1 MSTYKFG
8 AYDLNLENYI
18 KTLRTNINTYLEQDP
33 DTENWSRKDRERF
46 VEAYNQYI
54 SGLQNQL
61 DTGNVNFQ
69 TGDTG
74 SLHDM
79 YGVFTNEKAARRVA
93 SYANKMGQ
101 ETVKKLNSKQEP
113 QQEKIPTFEDYVK
126 TTYNVDKSWNEL
138 DYLAKDEEE
147 DENGVR
153 GIKKRSDFLQK
164 AINDYKSK
172 YTDSPYNVELTN
184 LYNALNNG
192 FNTEAITAANKAG
205 LTEEFYRSLFE
216 TKYDK
221 SLETIKKEREAKQK
235 QEQQQ
240 AVTDKYNTWLS
251 EQDALYNTNINGKTS
266 LVINNDYLDKYP
278 DVYKDGKFD
287 ARAARKAIIDKYSA
301 ENPSDSNLQENKLF
315 KKAIFSYLDQLMR
328 GESTG
333 IDKIVLDLFD
343 YGKGFDKV
351 KFNGEEYWLLNI
363 DPYYS
368 DLYNQNL
375 FFGYNKTDGTVGYG
389 HLEWWTTKWSEK
401 VNEWKQQNSGDRA
414 KPALT
419 FKQGGEVFKFQNSG
433 KVIRRG
439 KTINFDELFE
449 EDRKKSIEKQ
459 AKENN
464 VSVKQ
469 QEYWESKPFENGLDD
484 LDWQT
489 KAQLGSLGADIASM
503 AAAFFPGYGT
513 IASGVLGLG
522 STAANAAVDFT
533 TGDDYQQD
541 TKNLLTNLAFDTLG
555 LIPGTGSASKVGKVV
570 NVVRKLSPLLLGYQ
584 TWSALTNG
592 EQYVNAFKKLM
603 ESPKD
608 MTQQDFL
615 TALNGIRLL
624 TGWATFGAGKL
635 AQNQSEKTARKSL
648 GNKDTDIIGVP
659 VHDETKGTYVEVF
672 RGKKAR
678 DIRTAIESGD
688 IKQVENVV
696 GKPVDY
702 GTHPSIDLK
711 WHFIPTGRSSKLN
724 KPYPLEVFAFNDK
737 YKVNVPGIFN
747 HWNYIGKKGEIDV
760 SKVLD
765 EIAEYH
771 LNTHA
776 DYDTKSSNLESR
788 LKELRNKAK
797 TTKTSEELKTIQNSK
812 EFKTNSTKLEKVK
825 TKINSLSSKSSRTQ
839 VEEVELRN
847 LKEEQ
852 AKLEQYFKDF
862 GVNAQPGNPEEIT
875 KQILSLEKQKSKL
888 KKPTYTE
895 EELDRTFFLGSDKI
909 TLKDI
914 LEKYEIP
921 YEKQGGTL
929 DRVRK
934 FQSGGQTWRKKP
946 NYLNIEDIESNANNI
961 NTWDSYYKTNDIYSD
976 LKKNPLQIDSK
987 VFLDTVNQLNDLNLD
1002 FTKEINKK
1010 GFGAWN
1016 TLFDNLGL
1024 NSRYFG
1030 SDSAK
1035 FDYLGPTTY
1044 NRNVILQGLKDIYTK
1059 ESPLKTTDNK
1069 NIYHDGNKWI
1079 SEDIPTTWKHPYLD
1093 GIHERY
1099 GNDQKPLMV
1108 NDQKSWMPFGI
1119 TGKELAIQEDSKE
1132 KSETYDPFEEK
1143 FKEKRF
1149 NIFDKLF
1156 KENTL
1161 LTHAL
1166 PRAFYA
1172 DKVNKKLRDMAIA
1185 NEKAYLKDPFQYN
1198 RYVTGDLGRLAY
1210 GDKQAGEL
1218 YSWANTATNSDA
1230 SLQTAK
1236 SLDARL
1242 KALDAKYQAFNEDN
1256 QAIKTSMEQAWSQQ
1270 KENALNAH
1278 QTAQDNM
1285 KSLLQSDANKNVY
1298 NMAYENKKHETFD
1311 TLWQQF
1317 EHLTQ
1322 RKLNEIKNYQKQFD
1336 DFYMGSYVDNNLGKL
1351 NPNLSPEAV
1360 AIYQNVRN
1368 GSKKRSELTADE
1380 EQLFKLAVNA
1390 ADQTKYRIAGERYGF
1405 KPSFISKSKIDP
1417 NFVIHVKNGG
1427 SIKERIANAERLY
1440 KTIKDKHDEN
1450 EKKLNRLFKSLY
1462 TLKNKNK

>member
-172 YTDSPYNVELTN
+172 YADSPYNIELTN

-343 YGKGFDKV
+343 YGEGFDKV

-419 FKQGGEVFKFQNSG
+419 FKQGGEDFKFQNSG

-459 AKENN
+459 TKENKTN
-464 VSVKQ
+464 K
-469 QEYWESKPFENGLDD
+469 KKENSWRDVLKFGY
-484 LDWQT
+484 
-489 KAQLGSLGADIASM
+489 QLGDYTTSSQLGYNPALSIASNIVN
-503 AAAFFPGYGT
+503 T
-513 IASGVLGLG
+513 ISDAIIDGV
-522 STAANAAVDFT
+522 VYDEP
-533 TGDDYQQD
+533 
-541 TKNLLTNLAFDTLG
+541 TKNLSTNINSTL
-555 LIPGTGSASKVGKVV
+555 LEAIPGLGTFLKRRRARNQMKRSIKSIYPYLLNWSK
-570 NVVRKLSPLLLGYQ
+570 
-584 TWSALTNG
+584 
-592 EQYVNAFKKLM
+592 
-603 ESPKD
+603 D
-608 MTQQDFL
+608 D
-615 TALNGIRLL
+615 
-624 TGWATFGAGKL
+624 
-635 AQNQSEKTARKSL
+635 
-648 GNKDTDIIGVP
+648 
-659 VHDETKGTYVEVF
+659 
-672 RGKKAR
+672 
-678 DIRTAIESGD
+678 
-688 IKQVENVV
+688 
-696 GKPVDY
+696 
-702 GTHPSIDLK
+702 
-711 WHFIPTGRSSKLN
+711 
-724 KPYPLEVFAFNDK
+724 
-737 YKVNVPGIFN
+737 
-747 HWNYIGKKGEIDV
+747 
-760 SKVLD
+760 
-765 EIAEYH
+765 
-771 LNTHA
+771 
-776 DYDTKSSNLESR
+776 
-788 LKELRNKAK
+788 
-797 TTKTSEELKTIQNSK
+797 
-812 EFKTNSTKLEKVK
+812 
-825 TKINSLSSKSSRTQ
+825 
-839 VEEVELRN
+839 
-847 LKEEQ
+847 
-852 AKLEQYFKDF
+852 
-862 GVNAQPGNPEEIT
+862 
-875 KQILSLEKQKSKL
+875 
-888 KKPTYTE
+888 
-895 EELDRTFFLGSDKI
+895 
-909 TLKDI
+909 LKDI

-929 DRVRK
+929 ERVRK

-1010 GFGAWN
+1010 GFVAWN

-1069 NIYHDGNKWI
+1069 NIYHDGNKWV
-1079 SEDIPTTWKHPYLD
+1079 SEDVPSTWKHTYLD
-1093 GIHERY
+1093 RIHERY
-1099 GNDQKPLMV
+1099 GDDQKPLMV